1 MESMAESGRRRQREE
16 KQATLDQLLAFEG
29 TTYGGKAAEEFSMKG
44 LSSFHAKAVWREKVA
59 LWCYTVVDQLEES
72 RSVVY
77 IAMNILDRHTAK
89 QLNIAPMSE
98 RDFELASM
106 SALFLA
112 VRIAG
117 SGALRLPQLLSMSRL
132 GITSR
137 EVVTVG
143 TKMIQSLSW
152 DRRLVTP
159 QEFVKALCKALPC
172 GIDTVTRQEI
182 LDSSS
187 YLVDIAAC
195 SIELSGTKAS
205 TIAHSAV
212 LNALNA
218 HPTLALS
225 SLNQAL
231 EAVTKVL
238 PLTSTV
244 AETSVQLQDLYNQSS
259 ESPTSSA
266 RRHLILDDADYE
278 ISPCVSPD
286 GPPALNKDNSVKR
299 NISYCDGSDSVT
311 KKRRIDHV
319 IL

>member
-1 MESMAESGRRRQREE
+1 MAENGRRRQRED

-44 LSSFHAKAVWREKVA
+44 LSSYHGKAVWRERVA
-59 LWCYTVVDQLEES
+59 MWAYTVVDQLEES

-89 QLNIAPMSE
+89 NQTDAPMSE
-98 RDFELASM
+98 RDFEVASM
-106 SALFLA
+106 SALFMA

-132 GITSR
+132 GIESR
-137 EVVTVG
+137 EVVAMG
-143 TKMIQSLSW
+143 TKMIKSLSW

-159 QEFVKALCKALPC
+159 QEFVKAICKALPP
-172 GIDTVTRQEI
+172 GVETERKQEI

-195 SIELSGTKAS
+195 SLELSGTKAS
-205 TIAHSAV
+205 TIAQAAV
-212 LNALNA
+212 MNALNA

-231 EAVTKVL
+231 EAVMKLL
-238 PLTSTV
+238 PSTSAV

-259 ESPTSSA
+259 ESPRSST
-266 RRHLILDDADYE
+266 RRHLILDDEDYE
-278 ISPCVSPD
+278 IPPCVLSDVPQ
-286 GPPALNKDNSVKR
+286 ALGTDKSCTRK
-299 NISYCDGSDSVT
+299 ISYRDDSQSAT
-311 KKRRIDHV
+311 KKRRVDHA
-319 IL
+319 II